1 MKWVKYIL
9 GAVAVAAVLAA
20 VAYGFAPKPVPCD
33 TATVTRGGLEVTI
46 DGEARTRVKDRFA
59 VFAPLTGR
67 MDRVALRVGDT
78 VKAGEVIA
86 RLAAQPPA
94 PLDARARATAQ
105 ANIKAAQAAR
115 DQAAKQEEAARA
127 EFDYAASRLENLQ
140 KLLASRNT
148 SQDSVDAAQAQ
159 HKAAEARL
167 RSAEFARAAAG
178 YQLEAA
184 LAATIEDASGAET
197 RLEVKSPVDGRVLRV
212 ARESAGPVAQGE
224 VLVEI
229 GDPVS
234 LEVVCDLL
242 SRDAV
247 RVQQGMKARLERWG
261 GREALNARVRLVEPF
276 GFTKIS
282 ALGVEEQRVNVVLDF
297 TDGPDKFVAL
307 GDGFRVEVRV
317 ILEESVNV
325 LKVPAGAVFTTKEGQ
340 ALFLVENDHAVR
352 KLVQTGRR
360 NGLEVEILAGVNE
373 NATVIVHPGD
383 TVEDGKAIQKR

>member
-9 GAVAVAAVLAA
+9 GALAVAAVLAA
-20 VAYGFAPKPVPCD
+20 VAFGFAPKPVPCD
-33 TATVTRGGLEVTI
+33 TATVTRGGLEVTV

-67 MDRVALRVGDT
+67 IDRVALKVGDV
-78 VKAGEVIA
+78 VKAGDVIT
-86 RLAAQPPA
+86 RLTAQPPA
-94 PLDARARATAQ
+94 PLDARARAATA
-105 ANIKAAQAAR
+105 ANVKAAQATR

-127 EFDYAASRLENLQ
+127 ELEYAASRLENLQ

-148 SQDSVDAAQAQ
+148 SQDSVDAAQSQ
-159 HKAAEARL
+159 HKAAQARL
-167 RSAEFARAAAG
+167 RSAEFAVAAAG
-178 YQLEAA
+178 YQVDAA
-184 LAATIEDASGAET
+184 LAATMEEPTGAET
-197 RLEVKSPVDGRVLRV
+197 RVEIKSPVDGRVLRV
-212 ARESAGPVAQGE
+212 ARESAGPAMVGE
-224 VLVEI
+224 VLVEV
-229 GDPVS
+229 GDSNS

-247 RVQQGMKARLERWG
+247 RVKPGMKARLERWG
-261 GREALNARVRLVEPF
+261 GREALNARVRVVEPF
-276 GFTKIS
+276 GFTKVS

-297 TDGPDKFVAL
+297 TDGAGKFEAL

-317 ILEESVNV
+317 ILEESLNV

-340 ALFLVENDHAVR
+340 ALFLVENDHALR

-360 NGLEVEILAGVNE
+360 NGLEVEILGGVTE

-383 TVEDGKAIQKR
+383 TVEDGKAIQRR